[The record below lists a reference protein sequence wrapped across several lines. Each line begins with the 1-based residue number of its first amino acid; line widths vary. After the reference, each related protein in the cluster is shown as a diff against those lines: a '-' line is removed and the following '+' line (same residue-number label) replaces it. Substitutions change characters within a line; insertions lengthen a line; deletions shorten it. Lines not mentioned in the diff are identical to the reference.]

1 MQKTPNDLII
11 FLIVVSGLIVFMVA
25 FIVFM
30 LYLYRKK
37 QLDFERNI
45 FQIKQDNEKTL
56 LNTQLEIQEQTLQ
69 HIAREIHDNI
79 SLSLTLAKLQLN
91 TFNWN
96 DPSNSSKKLNSS
108 IELLTKSIS
117 ELSDI
122 SKGMNAEIIIQQGLL
137 RAIEEEVK
145 RIRLAGLFT
154 LDYDQTGTPVYM
166 NAQQELIIFRII
178 QEAFNNIIKHA
189 KTSSALLKIHYTGE
203 KMYFSIADTGR
214 GFDKDQTVKN
224 RQAGLKNMEARTKM
238 LGGIMN
244 IESAPGQGT
253 TLNFTIPFENNE
265 QTNHTTGKSSA
276 GR

>member
-1 MQKTPNDLII
+1 MQKTPYDIVV
-11 FLIVVSGLIVFMVA
+11 FLVVVSGLIIFMVA

-37 QLDFERNI
+37 QQGFEKDI
-45 FQIKQDNEKTL
+45 LQIKQDNEKTL
-56 LNTQLEIQEQTLQ
+56 LNTQLEIQEQTFQ

-91 TFNWN
+91 TFDWN
-96 DPSNSSKKLNSS
+96 DKESSSDKLYNSV
-108 IELLTKSIS
+108 ELLTKSIA

-122 SKGMNAEIIIQQGLL
+122 SKGMNADIIIQQGLL
-137 RAIEEEVK
+137 RAVEEEIR

-154 LDYDQTGTPVYM
+154 LDYTLTGIPVYM

-189 KTSSALLKIHYTGE
+189 KTRSASLQFHYTDM
-203 KMYFSIADTGR
+203 KMLFTITDNGI
-214 GFDKDQTVKN
+214 GFDTEQSAKY
-224 RQAGLKNMEARTKM
+224 RQAGLKNMATRAKM
-238 LGGIMN
+238 LGGTMI
-244 IESAPGQGT
+244 IESRPGHGSS
-253 TLNFTIPFENNE
+253 LNFTIPLKNNE
-265 QTNHTTGKSSA
+265 QTFNTPDKSGA